1 MVKQALRTNRLKF
14 LLLLLWT
21 LTFLGFN
28 AWILRLSSFAVDDH
42 HADDKKGYVRKN
54 KDVKDDAN
62 DSMNYNMHYDDD
74 AEQTQDEYLEDE
86 RLISS
91 WEEESGDYKEENV
104 DDAET
109 ELLGG
114 GREKRGKI
122 AWLMR

>member
-1 MVKQALRTNRLKF
+1 M
-14 LLLLLWT
+14 
-21 LTFLGFN
+21 
-28 AWILRLSSFAVDDH
+28 DDH

-74 AEQTQDEYLEDE
+74 ADQSQDEYLEDE

-91 WEEESGDYKEENV
+91 WEEESGDYKEENG

-114 GREKRGKI
+114 GIEKRGKI